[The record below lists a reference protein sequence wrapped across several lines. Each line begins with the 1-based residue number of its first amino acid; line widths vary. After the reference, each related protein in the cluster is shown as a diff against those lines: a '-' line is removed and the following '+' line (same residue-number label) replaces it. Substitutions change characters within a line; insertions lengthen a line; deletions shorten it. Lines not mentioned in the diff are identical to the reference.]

1 MRASKTPK
9 NEDFPVASLFLA
21 ASVRQD
27 VTHFYRIARAGDD
40 VADAPD
46 LSSAEKIHQ
55 LDHLRARFGDVPGG
69 IGPLSDLW
77 QGFERDAQGWVPP
90 DREALIDQCRLTAAP
105 VARYLL
111 ERHGEH
117 SFTYPAGEA
126 LAIALQLFNH
136 IADRAHDE
144 AAGRRRLPARL
155 STPEALAEA
164 FVWLERARPLPRLL
178 VNTSL
183 RRQAAMT
190 IAIAANHATR
200 LAAGFRNPGWGA
212 WVSGLRAALRPLGQ
226 DVLPRSSFARAIG
239 SLKGDQRR
247 GLLALYS
254 YCRALDDV
262 ADGDTPGDLTPWRR
276 ALTALE
282 FGVWQEPLSADLVWA
297 TARFK
302 LPLSDLRAVLEGVAM
317 DMAQPIQ
324 GPDEAVF
331 ALYCDR
337 VAGAVGRL
345 TLAILGFQHPALA
358 TTMGRAL
365 QRVNILR
372 DLAEDA
378 GRDRLYLPADLLSRL
393 DIPAVPDEALA
404 HPNLPA
410 AAQAF
415 AAEAEREMAEAQAWI
430 AELPSRSARRPLRLM
445 LTAYRLLLPRIMARL
460 PEGGVK
466 LRRRDKLRLLLQAL
480 LP

>member
-1 MRASKTPK
+1 MRGPKTPK

-21 ASVRQD
+21 SSVRQD

-46 LSSAEKIHQ
+46 LSAAEKIHQ
-55 LDHLRARFGDVPGG
+55 LEHLRARFGDVPGG

-77 QGFERDAQGWVPP
+77 LGFERDAQGWVPP
-90 DREALIDQCRLTAAP
+90 DRDALIDQCRLTAAP

-117 SFTYPAGEA
+117 SFAYPAGEA

-136 IADRAHDE
+136 IADRARDE
-144 AAGRRRLPARL
+144 AAGRRRLPIRL
-155 STPEALAEA
+155 SNPEVLAEA

-178 VNTSL
+178 VNASL

-190 IAIAANHATR
+190 VAIASNHATR
-200 LAAGFRNPGWGA
+200 LAAGHRSPGWSA
-212 WVSGLRAALRPLGQ
+212 WINGFKAALRPLGR
-226 DVLPRSSFARAIG
+226 DALPRSSFALAIA
-239 SLKGDQRR
+239 SLKGEQRR
-247 GLLALYS
+247 GLLALYG
-254 YCRALDDV
+254 YCRALDDL
-262 ADGDTPGDLTPWRR
+262 ADGETPGDLTPWRR

-297 TARFK
+297 TARFRF
-302 LPLSDLRAVLEGVAM
+302 PLTDLRAILDGVAM
-317 DMAQPIQ
+317 DMGPPVQ
-324 GPDEAVF
+324 GPDEGDF

-345 TLAILGFQHPALA
+345 TLAILGIIHPQLA
-358 TTMGRAL
+358 TTMGRGL

-378 GRDRLYLPADLLSRL
+378 DRDRLYLPAKLLARF
-393 DIPAVPDEALA
+393 DIPAIPEEALA
-404 HPNLPA
+404 HPALTA
-410 AAQAF
+410 AAEAF
-415 AAEAEREMAEAQAWI
+415 AAEADREMAEAEAWI
-430 AELPSRSARRPLRLM
+430 AELPTRAARRPLRLM
-445 LTAYRLLLPRIMARL
+445 LTAYRLLLPRVMERL
-460 PEGGVK
+460 PAGNVR
-466 LRRRDKLRLLLQAL
+466 LRRRDKLRLLILANL
-480 LP
+480 